1 MQKLILSLNIV
12 NIYVYFK
19 LKYLKI
25 EFFMPISE
33 INDTSMINGKW
44 MNKNTG
50 EIVTVFNSIID
61 GDDMLIIT
69 DKGQISMKDF
79 DSYIQIHDEDINQNT
94 NNEQNDNSQISNYDN
109 SLNDEI
115 SEALKPK
122 QNIISNN
129 DFDKVIKNET
139 KYNKSKSEKEINP
152 ILKNFFDK
160 AIENN
165 NLKIDIKIDLDM
177 SELNIIM
184 KYMDMPSE
192 DIANYIYENIINKDM
207 MIDIIKKQL

>member
-1 MQKLILSLNIV
+1 
-12 NIYVYFK
+12 
-19 LKYLKI
+19 
-25 EFFMPISE
+25 MPISE

-94 NNEQNDNSQISNYDN
+94 NNEQSDKSQISNYDI

-139 KYNKSKSEKEINP
+139 KYDKSKSEKEINP